1 MAIIT
6 TNVQYDGQR
15 PIRESIKATGLVVV
29 NTAHTLANT
38 SALANDIVILARE
51 TLKESIIEAS
61 IESKKAELAGMD
73 QLAELEAQLANKR
86 AQLTKAKA

>member
-61 IESKKAELAGMD
+61 IEAKKAELAGMD
-73 QLAELEAQLANKR
+73 QLAELEAQLASKR